1 MAGTRDLVL
10 VHQDTR
16 LPRELIWLYLLVP
29 WVATPVLDERVFTAP
44 PTQALLTLASLYVP
58 FLGLPAA
65 FHAFH
70 AWVMPHV
77 VGRLGSPAR
86 RWSFHVV
93 ATTAIAVGGGAAL
106 YPVHELFCPNDVSL
120 PPFLV
125 ACVFF
130 CWSFI
135 FPTLIVQELR
145 ARAANGER
153 LAHAQQQ
160 AALEAQLQA
169 IQARTNPHFFFNS
182 INTVA
187 SLIPD
192 DPALAE
198 DTLLRVADIL
208 RYALESSKTRFVPLG
223 RELEVVRDYLEVQRA
238 RFGDRLRFVLDVD
251 PDSLSLQVPPL
262 ILQPLV
268 ENAILHGVAQSTRG
282 GQVRVITRREL
293 GSVRIT
299 VEDDGPGG
307 STHKGTGTSMAD
319 LERRLSLL
327 YGPAGQLEAGPAP
340 TGGWRVA
347 IGLPMQLGA

>member
-1 MAGTRDLVL
+1 MAGARELVL

-16 LPRELIWLYLLVP
+16 MPRELIWLYLLVP
-29 WVATPVLDERVFTAP
+29 WVATPVLDPSVFSAP
-44 PTQALLTLASLYVP
+44 PRQALLVLASCYVP

-70 AWVMPHV
+70 AWVMPRVAGHLG
-77 VGRLGSPAR
+77 GRVR
-86 RWSFHVV
+86 RWSFHAV
-93 ATTAIAVGGGAAL
+93 TTTVIALGGGAAL
-106 YPVHELFCPNDVSL
+106 FPVHELFCPNDTAL
-120 PPFLV
+120 LPFLV
-125 ACVFF
+125 VCVFF
-130 CWSFI
+130 SWSFT
-135 FPTLIVQELR
+135 FPTLIVMELR

-198 DTLLRVADIL
+198 ATLLRVADIL
-208 RYALESSKTRFVPLG
+208 RYALESSKTRFVPLS
-223 RELEVVRDYLEVQRA
+223 RELDVVRDYLEVQRA

-282 GQVRVITRREL
+282 GEVRVVTRRES

-299 VEDDGPGG
+299 VEDDGPGA
-307 STHKGTGTSMAD
+307 STHKGTGTSMVD
-319 LERRLSLL
+319 LEQRLNLI
-327 YGPAGQLEAGPAP
+327 YGSAGELEAGPAP

-347 IGLPMQLGA
+347 LGLPMQLGA